1 MSDRSSRST
10 PPTVAPDVP
19 DLEGVGDKEVAQRL
33 AMAFATFMVGQT
45 HPSESDY
52 PYDPFWAELPAT
64 TRLTR
69 KAFRDLLGFEA
80 SREIVMGRASRPAP
94 PSEGDWQAL
103 FDFVVYDTLLTQ
115 MQAMLGELTDV
126 LARGESIVAVPY
138 FLFGRLKSGN
148 LCGLRSTSIET

>member
-1 MSDRSSRST
+1 MSDRSTRST

-69 KAFRDLLGFEA
+69 KVFRNLLGFEA
-80 SREIVMGRASRPAP
+80 GSRAATCAACAPPASRPEVRTA
-94 PSEGDWQAL
+94 GARH
-103 FDFVVYDTLLTQ
+103 VDT
-115 MQAMLGELTDV
+115 
-126 LARGESIVAVPY
+126 
-138 FLFGRLKSGN
+138 GR
-148 LCGLRSTSIET
+148 

>member
-94 PSEGDWQAL
+94 PSEGDCRRC
-103 FDFVVYDTLLTQ
+103 LTSSC
-115 MQAMLGELTDV
+115 TT
-126 LARGESIVAVPY
+126 P
-138 FLFGRLKSGN
+138 
-148 LCGLRSTSIET
+148 C